1 MQVEHYYYIKF
12 DEHLYSKLI
21 NEGIKVKVDSD
32 PDYIAMFGKKM
43 AFNIYESIGEKFRLL
58 DELLAKFGKGVTR
71 NVFSKK
77 ELSNAKWLLF
87 RSTNGK
93 LESLS
98 KKTIEFGCPKPL
110 AKGASYHTKQVA
122 PYAFKPIKWKN
133 NNHFYSS
140 LESSFTD
147 IFCDDYARALLEKQ
161 EFKGLNFGEVLWA
174 HKNISLPDAHQ
185 LIITNPLSIEAVL
198 NLDDTV
204 PSHCPICGK
213 KNYDYNHNKLFRIEI
228 DKSYL
233 DESQDF
239 YETDCDFTIG
249 FSPTPFLICS
259 QRVYSF
265 LTSMNLTRNLCFEPL
280 IVK

>member
-1 MQVEHYYYIKF
+1 MQIEHYYCVNYDKPIY
-12 DEHLYSKLI
+12 DELI
-21 NEGIKVKVDSD
+21 ERGIKVTIDDKISKSSSPQMIFKV
-32 PDYIAMFGKKM
+32 YTTK
-43 AFNIYESIGEKFRLL
+43 E
-58 DELLAKFGKGVTR
+58 DELNSFTKLVTKYGMGIR
-71 NVFSKK
+71 DLVFSKK
-77 ELSNAKWLLF
+77 ELSEANWLLF
-87 RSTNGK
+87 RSTNMK

-98 KKTIEFGCPKPL
+98 EKTIELGCRKSRIL
-110 AKGASYHTKQVA
+110 YYHTRQVA
-122 PYAFKPIKWKN
+122 PYALKPIKWKN

-140 LESSFTD
+140 YEGAFKH